1 MMSTV
6 AYAKSGEQ
14 AKMRS
19 KAGRN
24 EAPSSGQAPMQGQLP
39 LTLQTVSKARPQRG
53 LRNTST
59 KPLQP
64 TAQYQ
69 LPVVQPECTDGA
81 AYVYD
86 GSFEGLLSAV
96 FAATAAHDRSA
107 DIVCSGE
114 LQPRLGQDLIMVDT
128 DLNHAARIRR
138 TLLRTYGRYAYGTVY
153 RAALLDGPDVPII
166 VHRFIL
172 MALARCNPC
181 RSCANKA
188 TCTHPCSLPRS
199 STILDDLG
207 NPVVCQL
214 MKMARATVNEWD
226 RMRQFIRFEHC
237 EGDVWFG
244 RCNPRASVVPLLMH
258 HFTER
263 FNDQKF
269 VIYDEV
275 HHLSGVW
282 DGKHASLVMA
292 DGVEPPAKSSDE
304 AAMQTAWRTYW
315 NHVWLQARYHPELQC
330 QHMPKRLWRNLTE
343 MKPEPKAARR

>member
-1 MMSTV
+1 MMERTSCS
-6 AYAKSGEQ
+6 KQ
-14 AKMRS
+14 AVRQIPGNRIAANGPS
-19 KAGRN
+19 QNPIQDRLPIGLQAG
-24 EAPSSGQAPMQGQLP
+24 
-39 LTLQTVSKARPQRG
+39 SKARTPRG
-53 LRNTST
+53 PRKASAA
-59 KPLQP
+59 PSQP
-64 TAQYQ
+64 VAQYQ
-69 LPVVQPECTDGA
+69 LPVLQPETTDGA

-107 DIVCSGE
+107 DIVRSGE

-128 DLNHAARIRR
+128 NLAHAARIRR
-138 TLLRTYGRYAYGTVY
+138 TLLCAQGHFVYGTVY
-153 RAALLDGPDVPII
+153 RAAMLDGPDVPII

-172 MALARCNPC
+172 LALARRNPC
-181 RSCANKA
+181 RQCAKKA
-188 TCTHPCSLPRS
+188 ACTRPCATPPT

-214 MKMARATVNEWD
+214 MKAARATVNEWN

-237 EGDVWFG
+237 EGDVWFAQ
-244 RCNPRASVVPLLMH
+244 CNPRASVVPLLMH

-282 DGKHASLVMA
+282 DGTHASLVMS
-292 DGVEPPAKSSDE
+292 DGVEPPARSADE
-304 AAMQTAWRTYW
+304 AAMQKAWRTYW

-330 QHMPKRLWRNLTE
+330 QHMPKRLWRNITE
-343 MKPEPKAARR
+343 MNPDLTARAR